1 MDFSSLG
8 MYMVDIW
15 ACMCVQEGVC
25 VCVCVCVC
33 ACVRT
38 RVCACKRIK
47 AAVLG
52 EKLEKKRSKN
62 VELLVTHM
70 CVYIHTVI

>member
-8 MYMVDIW
+8 MYTVDIW

-25 VCVCVCVC
+25 VCVCVC
-33 ACVRT
+33 T
-38 RVCACKRIK
+38 RACKRIK

-52 EKLEKKRSKN
+52 EKLEKKN
-62 VELLVTHM
+62 MELLVTHM

>member
-8 MYMVDIW
+8 MYTVDIW
-15 ACMCVQEGVC
+15 AYMCVQEGVC

-33 ACVRT
+33 VR
-38 RVCACKRIK
+38 KRIK
-47 AAVLG
+47 AAILR
-52 EKLEKKRSKN
+52 EKLEKKN
-62 VELLVTHM
+62 MELLVTHM